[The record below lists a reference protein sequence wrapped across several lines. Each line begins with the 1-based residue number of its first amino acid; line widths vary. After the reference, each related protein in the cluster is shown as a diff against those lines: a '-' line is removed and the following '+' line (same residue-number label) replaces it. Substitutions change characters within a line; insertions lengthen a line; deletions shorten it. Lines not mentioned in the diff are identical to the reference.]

1 MIIDDKAAAKR
12 LNSPLNLINRLN
24 DQKNGRAK
32 HAMDLFGLNRSAAPQ
47 NGKKENNS
55 STSEAKCEWSFQSN
69 KTGTSNNP
77 STNPSTEII
86 PRNGS
91 HNGYNSINNEGT
103 QKSNGNENKEHLE
116 GVKTDDL
123 IDNADNQLEL
133 SQAHNN
139 ALKLMTASIN
149 QLSAKLDNVR
159 ADRLPAVITAASKV
173 VENIRKERSE
183 AAKGDKEKDVHYHFY
198 VPVQKKIAD
207 YGEVIDV
214 EGVKLDQ
221 PHQ

>member
-24 DQKNGRAK
+24 DQKNGRSAHRAQ
-32 HAMDLFGLNRSAAPQ
+32 HAMDLFGLNRASHATTENS
-47 NGKKENNS
+47 NGKEKE
-55 STSEAKCEWSFQSN
+55 KIEWSFQSN
-69 KTGTSNNP
+69 KAGTSNNP

-103 QKSNGNENKEHLE
+103 QKSNGNETQQLQI
-116 GVKTDDL
+116 KTDDL

-173 VENIRKERSE
+173 VESIRKERSE
-183 AAKGDKEKDVHYHFY
+183 AAKTDKEKDVHYHFY